1 MAHDSN
7 DFEALARRY
16 WDMWGDAAR
25 TATPGAGGFGAMGS
39 MGSMGGLQGFRDAM
53 DGWTRNVGAGS
64 SGANDVLG
72 HFNRQNQ
79 NWYGQMQQVAAQFA
93 GQPHSAR
100 DVAEAWRKLIGGN
113 GNGNEL
119 FQSLFDG
126 MQGPGM
132 QQLQQWSDAAAPWL
146 QSMHKEAATT
156 LGMPTFGFAREHQER
171 LQGLARAQ
179 LDWQQALGAYH
190 ALLGKVS
197 QDAFSRF
204 ESKLIDREEPGR
216 QIGSVRALFD
226 LWVDAAEEAYA
237 ETALSVDYRHAYG
250 TLVNAQM
257 RLRNA
262 MQSIMEQN
270 ASMAGLP
277 GRAELDSAHRKI
289 AELERLVRRIQRK
302 ADADDDAASPPPMGK
317 AAAKPA
323 SSPKSAANKAVAKK
337 AIAKKAI
344 AKKIAKPAAKK
355 TARSV
360 KTSAKPVA
368 ANRRKR

>member
-1 MAHDSN
+1 MAQDSN
-7 DFEALARRY
+7 DFEALARQY
-16 WDMWGDAAR
+16 WGMWGDAAR
-25 TATPGAGGFGAMGS
+25 TATPGSGGFGA

-64 SGANDVLG
+64 SGANDVLA
-72 HFNRQNQ
+72 HFNRQSQ

-93 GQPHSAR
+93 GQNHNAR

-113 GNGNEL
+113 GSEL
-119 FQSLFDG
+119 FQTLFDG

-132 QQLQQWSDAAAPWL
+132 QQLQQWSDAAAPFL
-146 QSMHKEAATT
+146 QSMHKEASST
-156 LGMPTFGFAREHQER
+156 LGMPAFGFAREHQER
-171 LQGLARAQ
+171 LQGLARSQ
-179 LDWQQALGAYH
+179 LDWQQALSGYH

-237 ETALSVDYRHAYG
+237 ETALSLEYRHAYG

-257 RLRNA
+257 RMRNA
-262 MQSIMEQN
+262 MQLIMEQN
-270 ASMAGLP
+270 ATSAGLP
-277 GRAELDSAHRKI
+277 GRSELDSAHRKI
-289 AELERLVRRIQRK
+289 AELERLVRRIQRN
-302 ADADDDAASPPPMGK
+302 AESDDEATSPPPVRST
-317 AAAKPA
+317 APKPA
-323 SSPKSAANKAVAKK
+323 SKPKPAAKQAAR
-337 AIAKKAI
+337 A
-344 AKKIAKPAAKK
+344 AKPAAKK
-355 TARSV
+355 RAIPV
-360 KTSAKPVA
+360 KPAKAAP

>member
-39 MGSMGGLQGFRDAM
+39 MGGLQGFRDAM

-79 NWYGQMQQVAAQFA
+79 AWFCQMQQLAAQFA

-100 DVAEAWRKLIGGN
+100 DVADAWRKLIG

-146 QSMHKEAATT
+146 QSMHREAATT

-179 LDWQQALGAYH
+179 LDWQQALGAYQ

-204 ESKLIDREEPGR
+204 ESKLIEREEPGR

-262 MQSIMEQN
+262 MQSIIEQN

-289 AELERLVRRIQRK
+289 AELERLVRRMQRM
-302 ADADDDAASPPPMGK
+302 ADADDETAPPPPVRK

-323 SSPKSAANKAVAKK
+323 SSPR
-337 AIAKKAI
+337 
-344 AKKIAKPAAKK
+344 PAAKK
-355 TARSV
+355 APAKRPAKPPAKKPARSV
-360 KTSAKPVA
+360 KAPAKPVA

>member
-7 DFEALARRY
+7 DFEALARQY
-16 WDMWGDAAR
+16 WNMWGDAAR

-39 MGSMGGLQGFRDAM
+39 MGGLQGFRDAM
-53 DGWTRNVGAGS
+53 DGWIRNAGAGS

-72 HFNRQNQ
+72 HFNRQSQ
-79 NWYGQMQQVAAQFA
+79 HWYGQMQQVAAQFA
-93 GQPHSAR
+93 GQNHNAR

-113 GNGNEL
+113 GSEL

-132 QQLQQWSDAAAPWL
+132 QQLQEWSDAAAPWL

-156 LGMPTFGFAREHQER
+156 LRMPTFGFAREHQER
-171 LQGLARAQ
+171 LQGIARTQ

-237 ETALSVDYRHAYG
+237 EAALSVEYRHVYG

-257 RLRNA
+257 RLRHA

-270 ASMAGLP
+270 ATSAGLP

-289 AELERLVRRIQRK
+289 AELERIVRRIQRN
-302 ADADDDAASPPPMGK
+302 AEAGEESASPVVRSAVPKSAAKAKPVGK
-317 AAAKPA
+317 PAAKTKPAARKVAAKNAAKPA
-323 SSPKSAANKAVAKK
+323 ARKTASPV
-337 AIAKKAI
+337 
-344 AKKIAKPAAKK
+344 KPARKA
-355 TARSV
+355 A
-360 KTSAKPVA
+360 P

>member
-1 MAHDSN
+1 MAQDSN

-25 TATPGAGGFGAMGS
+25 TATPAASGFGAMGP
-39 MGSMGGLQGFRDAM
+39 MGGLQGFRDAM

-72 HFNRQNQ
+72 HFNRQSQ
-79 NWYGQMQQVAAQFA
+79 HWYGQMQQVAAQFA
-93 GQPHSAR
+93 GQNHNAR
-100 DVAEAWRKLIGGN
+100 DVAEVWRKLIGGN
-113 GNGNEL
+113 GSEL

-146 QSMHKEAATT
+146 QSMQKEAATT

-171 LQGLARAQ
+171 LQGMARAQ
-179 LDWQQALGAYH
+179 MDWQQALGAYH

-237 ETALSVDYRHAYG
+237 ESALSLEYRHTYG

-262 MQSIMEQN
+262 MQSIIEQN
-270 ASMAGLP
+270 ATSLGLP
-277 GRAELDSAHRKI
+277 GRTELDSAHRKI
-289 AELERLVRRIQRK
+289 ADLERLLRRIQR
-302 ADADDDAASPPPMGK
+302 AAEADDDAPAPPVRKPAANPAATPK
-317 AAAKPA
+317 PAAK
-323 SSPKSAANKAVAKK
+323 
-337 AIAKKAI
+337 
-344 AKKIAKPAAKK
+344 KPAAKK
-355 TARSV
+355 TAA
-360 KTSAKPVA
+360 KKPATKNAAKPA
-368 ANRRKR
+368 ARNTRTVKASSKPTAQSRKR

>member
-7 DFEALARRY
+7 DFEALARQY
-16 WDMWGDAAR
+16 WNMWGDAAR
-25 TATPGAGGFGAMGS
+25 AATPGAGGFGAMGP
-39 MGSMGGLQGFRDAM
+39 MGGLQGFRDAM
-53 DGWTRNVGAGS
+53 DGWTRSVGAGS

-72 HFNRQNQ
+72 HFNRQSQ
-79 NWYGQMQQVAAQFA
+79 HWYGQMQQVAAQFA
-93 GQPHSAR
+93 GQNHSAR

-113 GNGNEL
+113 GSEL

-146 QSMHKEAATT
+146 QSMQKEAATT

-171 LQGLARAQ
+171 LQGLGRAQ

-197 QDAFSRF
+197 KDAFSRF

-237 ETALSVDYRHAYG
+237 EAALSVEYRHVYG

-257 RLRNA
+257 RMRNA
-262 MQSIMEQN
+262 MQSIIEQN
-270 ASMAGLP
+270 ATSAGLP
-277 GRAELDSAHRKI
+277 GRVELDSAHRKI
-289 AELERLVRRIQRK
+289 AELERLVRRIQRN
-302 ADADDDAASPPPMGK
+302 AEASGETASPPVRN
-317 AAAKPA
+317 AAPKPVAKPKPA
-323 SSPKSAANKAVAKK
+323 TRP
-337 AIAKKAI
+337 
-344 AKKIAKPAAKK
+344 KPAAKK
-355 TARSV
+355 A
-360 KTSAKPVA
+360 AKPAARKTASPVKPA
-368 ANRRKR
+368 RKTAPANRRKR

>member
-7 DFEALARRY
+7 DFEALARQY
-16 WDMWGDAAR
+16 WNMWGDAAR
-25 TATPGAGGFGAMGS
+25 AVTPGAGGFGAMGP
-39 MGSMGGLQGFRDAM
+39 MGGLQGFRDAM
-53 DGWTRNVGAGS
+53 DGWTRSVGAGS

-72 HFNRQNQ
+72 HFNRQSQ
-79 NWYGQMQQVAAQFA
+79 HWYGQMQQVAAQFA
-93 GQPHSAR
+93 GQNHSAR

-113 GNGNEL
+113 GSEL

-146 QSMHKEAATT
+146 QSMQKEAATT

-171 LQGLARAQ
+171 LQGLGRAQ

-197 QDAFSRF
+197 KDAFSRF

-237 ETALSVDYRHAYG
+237 EAALSVEYRHVYG

-257 RLRNA
+257 RMRNA
-262 MQSIMEQN
+262 MQSIIEQN
-270 ASMAGLP
+270 ATSAGLP

-289 AELERLVRRIQRK
+289 AELERLVRRIQRN
-302 ADADDDAASPPPMGK
+302 AEVGGEAASPPPVRNAGPK
-317 AAAKPA
+317 PVAKPKPA
-323 SSPKSAANKAVAKK
+323 TRP
-337 AIAKKAI
+337 
-344 AKKIAKPAAKK
+344 KPAAKK
-355 TARSV
+355 A
-360 KTSAKPVA
+360 AKPAARKAAGAVKPA
-368 ANRRKR
+368 RKTAPANRRKR